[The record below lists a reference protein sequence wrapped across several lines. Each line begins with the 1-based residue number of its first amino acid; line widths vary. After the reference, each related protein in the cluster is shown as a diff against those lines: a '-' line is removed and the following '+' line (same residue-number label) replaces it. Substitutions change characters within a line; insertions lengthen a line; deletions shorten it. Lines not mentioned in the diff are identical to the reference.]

1 MTRGEWKN
9 QGYFIQKR
17 LQESRRHILNNIK
30 NAWNTNASAET
41 ANAAK
46 TKKRK
51 ASNAS
56 NEIEQNAKYS
66 CEKFYQSIL
75 QQGKSEPISS

>member
-30 NAWNTNASAET
+30 NAWN
-41 ANAAK
+41 ANTSGAAAQAK

-51 ASNAS
+51 GSNVS

-75 QQGKSEPISS
+75 